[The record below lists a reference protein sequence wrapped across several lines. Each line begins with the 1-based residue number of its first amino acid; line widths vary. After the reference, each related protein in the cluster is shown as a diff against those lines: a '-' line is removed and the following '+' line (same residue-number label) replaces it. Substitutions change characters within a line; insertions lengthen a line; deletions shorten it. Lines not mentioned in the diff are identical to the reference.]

1 MAPVLPALVQAG
13 ADILSSAMPSP
24 KPSGWLAGIG
34 LKKKTA
40 K

>member
-1 MAPVLPALVQAG
+1 MTLVLLAPSQAV
-13 ADILSSAMPSP
+13 ADILSSAMPPP

-34 LKKKTA
+34 LKKKSA